1 MKRLVVAYIVTLH
14 LVVGGMLWKSDFL
27 DRVNSRLGL
36 IEQLPKPEISE
47 YYHRILRYH
56 ERSVDSVPDDS
67 VIFIGDSITQ
77 GLCVS
82 AVQPNAVNF
91 GIGSDTTTGVLMR
104 IPAYMPALERAK
116 CIVLAIGVNDI
127 HYRTAADALHNYA
140 KILDMLP
147 QDRRVIV
154 SAILPIGETARQALD
169 DRLAWIHEFNS
180 GLKQLASDREL
191 ASFMDN
197 DAALDTDGDNRL
209 DKSFD
214 DGDGVHLNSAG
225 NLAWAADMR
234 DAIRRN
240 ETAEHIHLKD

>member
-116 CIVLAIGVNDI
+116 CIVLAIGVKHLMTDSRGFTNS
-127 HYRTAADALHNYA
+127 
-140 KILDMLP
+140 ILDSSSWHLTASLLRSWTTMRLWTP
-147 QDRRVIV
+147 MATTAWTNLLMMAMVCISTLRGISHGRRTCVMQSDV
-154 SAILPIGETARQALD
+154 TKRQN
-169 DRLAWIHEFNS
+169 IY
-180 GLKQLASDREL
+180 
-191 ASFMDN
+191 
-197 DAALDTDGDNRL
+197 
-209 DKSFD
+209 
-214 DGDGVHLNSAG
+214 
-225 NLAWAADMR
+225 
-234 DAIRRN
+234 I
-240 ETAEHIHLKD
+240 